1 MENEEGDKD
10 GNDDNTA
17 VEMQYKKMILRLMGV
32 GGAALLLLLL
42 LTIIATTYGDDDTMA
57 MSVAD
62 LRTILYDIDKNEK
75 MPLRKENFERA
86 RGDGNFRK

>member
-10 GNDDNTA
+10 DKDDNTA

-32 GGAALLLLLL
+32 RGAALLLL

-62 LRTILYDIDKNEK
+62 LRTIIL
-75 MPLRKENFERA
+75 
-86 RGDGNFRK
+86 